1 MNKIIK
7 PIILTAVMSWMFGIE
22 SFWLIVA
29 LFVLG
34 YFMIPIWDKDEDNFQ
49 KDIKESNDLK
59 KWYTK
64 FPHRAPYQQAKQ
76 DILKWSKNK

>member
-7 PIILTAVMSWMFGIE
+7 PIMLTAIMSWMFGIK

-29 LFVLG
+29 LFVFG
-34 YFMIPIWDKDEDNFQ
+34 YFMIPVWDKDEDSFQ
-49 KDIKESNDLK
+49 KDIKEGNDLK
-59 KWYTK
+59 KWYAK
-64 FPHRAPYQQAKQ
+64 FPYRAPHQQAKQ